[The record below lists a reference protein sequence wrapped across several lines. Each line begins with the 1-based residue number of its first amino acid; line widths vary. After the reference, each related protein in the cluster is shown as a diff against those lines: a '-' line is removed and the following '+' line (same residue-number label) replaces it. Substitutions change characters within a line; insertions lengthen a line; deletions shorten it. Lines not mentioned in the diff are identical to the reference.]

1 MGLNYILSRTK
12 YILHWLSQ
20 QPRPDHQ
27 TRIIRPCRPP
37 ENFLIGLETELNCKT
52 LHLLPGSFCV
62 SAISLWQDLTVIWA
76 VSSIL
81 WTAEW
86 LPPSPASFLATR
98 KTHNNFLPR
107 FLIPGQ
113 GRVRGEES
121 QCTFISPEWAG
132 PGWSTCVQCQCQYN
146 FVMLWFVCQD
156 KEEKE
161 KLMVSKAAVEESD
174 KEGCNSGGE
183 EIIELQEMR
192 MSPIPSLRNRHKQKY
207 YKDPRGEV
215 SQIFS

>member
-1 MGLNYILSRTK
+1 MSLPSICGRTWQWSEQSVPSSGLPSGSHPVQPPFSPLGRLTTTFS
-12 YILHWLSQ
+12 LVFLSQ
-20 QPRPDHQ
+20 AKGGWEER
-27 TRIIRPCRPP
+27 
-37 ENFLIGLETELNCKT
+37 
-52 LHLLPGSFCV
+52 
-62 SAISLWQDLTVIWA
+62 
-76 VSSIL
+76 
-81 WTAEW
+81 
-86 LPPSPASFLATR
+86 
-98 KTHNNFLPR
+98 
-107 FLIPGQ
+107 
-113 GRVRGEES
+113 RGEES

>member
-1 MGLNYILSRTK
+1 MTNVLLS
-12 YILHWLSQ
+12 
-20 QPRPDHQ
+20 
-27 TRIIRPCRPP
+27 
-37 ENFLIGLETELNCKT
+37 
-52 LHLLPGSFCV
+52 
-62 SAISLWQDLTVIWA
+62 DLTGADQHVFN
-76 VSSIL
+76 
-81 WTAEW
+81 
-86 LPPSPASFLATR
+86 AS
-98 KTHNNFLPR
+98 
-107 FLIPGQ
+107 
-113 GRVRGEES
+113 
-121 QCTFISPEWAG
+121 
-132 PGWSTCVQCQCQYN
+132 QYN

>member
-1 MGLNYILSRTK
+1 MYFC
-12 YILHWLSQ
+12 
-20 QPRPDHQ
+20 Q
-27 TRIIRPCRPP
+27 TIC
-37 ENFLIGLETELNCKT
+37 NFLMLMS
-52 LHLLPGSFCV
+52 LLS
-62 SAISLWQDLTVIWA
+62 
-76 VSSIL
+76 
-81 WTAEW
+81 
-86 LPPSPASFLATR
+86 
-98 KTHNNFLPR
+98 
-107 FLIPGQ
+107 
-113 GRVRGEES
+113 
-121 QCTFISPEWAG
+121 
-132 PGWSTCVQCQCQYN
+132 
-146 FVMLWFVCQD
+146 QD

>member
-1 MGLNYILSRTK
+1 MLAMLLTF
-12 YILHWLSQ
+12 W
-20 QPRPDHQ
+20 
-27 TRIIRPCRPP
+27 
-37 ENFLIGLETELNCKT
+37 LETEPNCRT
-52 LHLLPGSFCV
+52 LHLLLWSSVV
-62 SAISLWQDLTVIWA
+62 SAISLWQDVRVIWP

-81 WTAEW
+81 WTGEW
-86 LPPSPASFLATR
+86 LQLPPSPASFLATP
-98 KTHNNFLPR
+98 HSQQLSPS
-107 FLIPGQ
+107 FLIPGRGW
-113 GRVRGEES
+113 GRPVY
-121 QCTFISPEWAG
+121 F
-132 PGWSTCVQCQCQYN
+132 CQTICN
-146 FVMLWFVCQD
+146 FVMLTSLLSQD